1 MVTSLYFWKE
11 QQEEVEEVGAVAVEE
26 EVAVHQAGA
35 RLLRRMAVV
44 QSTVTVTEKTNQQ
57 KEKDVT

>member
-1 MVTSLYFWKE
+1 MVTSLYFWRE

-35 RLLRRMAVV
+35 RTLVRGTAVV
-44 QSTVTVTEKTNQQ
+44 QSTVTLELSNQQ
-57 KEKDVT
+57 KDKDVT